1 MPHFD
6 IVIIGSGA
14 GGATIAASVAPTGKS
29 ILILERGEHL
39 PVEDDN
45 WNAKAVFVD
54 KKYRTK
60 EVWHDKLGKPF
71 VPNTNYWVGGNT
83 SFYGG
88 ALMRFKR
95 EDFGAVIHAG
105 GFSPAWPIT
114 YDDMKPWYEAAERV
128 WEVHGERGIDPTDQN
143 DDPPFPFPAF
153 KHDPGVERL
162 RLHFEKIGWT
172 PSPLPLAI
180 RRNDAAPESSLCIR
194 CSNCGGYPCKIL
206 AKVDARTAA
215 LAPLSG
221 AANVTL
227 LAGYKVIKLET
238 NNDGTKVVSAFADGP
253 NGLEIFTGDLFILAA
268 GAANSAALLLA
279 SHSDTHPK
287 GLANSSDQVGR
298 NYMFHATSAVISV
311 SAAKFEAPFPKTLC
325 VNDFY
330 FGDEAS
336 DFPYPMGQIQMLE
349 YMTGQTLEGQL
360 ADIVPPD
367 FIPDDLADTVASHMV
382 SFLAMSEDLPDPE
395 NRVTLDSHGNI
406 VLSYT
411 FGDLSGHQRLVN
423 KLEQGLAGFVR
434 SQHTLFEPHFSVDEL
449 LPLYG
454 TAHQCG
460 TLRMGHDPA
469 ISVVDAN
476 CKAHDLDNLYV
487 TDSSVFVSSAAV
499 NPTLTIVANA
509 MRVGAHLRELVPA
522 GEK

>member
-6 IVIIGSGA
+6 IIIIGSGA
-14 GGATIAASVAPTGKS
+14 GGATIAAALAETGKS
-29 ILILERGEHL
+29 ILILERGPHL

-45 WNAKAVFVD
+45 WDPKAVFVD

-60 EVWHDKLGKPF
+60 EVWHDKDGHPF

-95 EDFGAVIHAG
+95 EDFGEVLHAG
-105 GFSPAWPIT
+105 GLSPAWPIT
-114 YDDMKPWYEAAERV
+114 YDDMKPWYEKAEHV
-128 WEVHGERGIDPTDQN
+128 WEVHGTRGIDPTDQD

-153 KHDPGVERL
+153 THDPGVERL
-162 RLHFEKIGWT
+162 RLHFENLGWT

-180 RRNDAAPESSLCIR
+180 RRDDSDPDNNLCIR
-194 CSNCGGYPCKIL
+194 CSTCGGYPCKLL

-215 LAPLSG
+215 LAPLNN
-221 AANVTL
+221 ATNVTV
-227 LAGYKVIKLET
+227 LAGHKVLKLET
-238 NNDGTKVVSAFADGP
+238 DDSGEKVTRALAEGP
-253 NGLEIFTGDLFILAA
+253 EGLEMFTGDLFVLAA

-279 SHSDTHPK
+279 SHTDRHPR

-298 NYMFHATSAVISV
+298 NYMFHATSAVISISV
-311 SAAKFEAPFPKTLC
+311 AKFQSPFPKTLC

-330 FGDEAS
+330 FGDPGD

-360 ADIVPPD
+360 ADMVPPG
-367 FIPDDLADTVASHMV
+367 FIPDDLSDAVASHMV
-382 SFLAMSEDLPDPE
+382 SFLAMSEDLPDPC
-395 NRVTLDSHGNI
+395 NRVTLDDNGNI

-411 FGDLSGHQRLVN
+411 FGDLSGHQRLVD
-423 KLEQGLAGFVR
+423 KLEKGLQGFAR
-434 SQHTLFEPHFSVDEL
+434 NHYTLFEPHFAVDEI

-460 TLRMGHDPA
+460 TLRMGDDPSN
-469 ISVVDAN
+469 SVVDAN

-487 TDSSVFVSSAAV
+487 TDASVFVSSSAV

-509 MRVGAHLRELVPA
+509 MRVGAHLTATLLS
-522 GEK
+522 